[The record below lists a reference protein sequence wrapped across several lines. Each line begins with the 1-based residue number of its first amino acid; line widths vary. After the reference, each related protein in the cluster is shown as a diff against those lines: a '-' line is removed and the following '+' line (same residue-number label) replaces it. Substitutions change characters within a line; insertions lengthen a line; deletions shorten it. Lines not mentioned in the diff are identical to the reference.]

1 MSSFTT
7 MRAALR
13 ARSGAPLMST
23 TNRLVASRQMHQ
35 SSALRMPYKDDM
47 DRESLKP
54 RTHEYTTG
62 GTNGEIADK
71 QDAAY
76 NPNKTDPETEV
87 EAAGAESNDGNALE
101 SSPANKDY
109 AEGSR
114 GESDKAEEKTQ
125 KTEAS
130 RGGDA
135 PKKGRPNEYSWLDRE
150 EKPGKDEKPG
160 KKDGS
165 LPTHFPPNSHSR

>member
-1 MSSFTT
+1 MPGFTT

-23 TNRLVASRQMHQ
+23 TNRLVASRQIHQ
-35 SSALRMPYKDDM
+35 SSALLMPYKDDM

-54 RTHEYTTG
+54 KAHEYTTG
-62 GTNGEIADK
+62 GTDGEIASK

-87 EAAGAESNDGNALE
+87 KAAGAESNGNALD
-101 SSPANKDY
+101 SSPANKDF

-114 GESDKAEEKTQ
+114 GNVEDKTHGNK
-125 KTEAS
+125 KKAS
-130 RGGDA
+130 GAGNTL
-135 PKKGRPNEYSWLDRE
+135 KKGR
-150 EKPGKDEKPG
+150 
-160 KKDGS
+160 
-165 LPTHFPPNSHSR
+165 T

>member
-23 TNRLVASRQMHQ
+23 TNRLVASRQIHQ

-54 RTHEYTTG
+54 KAHEYTTG
-62 GTNGEIADK
+62 GTDGEIASK

-87 EAAGAESNDGNALE
+87 KAAGAESNGNALD
-101 SSPANKDY
+101 SSPANKDF

-114 GESDKAEEKTQ
+114 GKADKAEDKTHGN
-125 KTEAS
+125 KKKAS
-130 RGGDA
+130 GAGDA
-135 PKKGRPNEYSWLDRE
+135 PKKGR
-150 EKPGKDEKPG
+150 
-160 KKDGS
+160 
-165 LPTHFPPNSHSR
+165 T